1 MMGLA
6 PAAGGA
12 GKGERS
18 HERRPC
24 GGRRRGCRLSGE
36 SGESRRNN
44 KSGRRARLEA
54 EFVRTGSRRAQAF
67 AVLLTWG
74 SDTPVA
80 TDQNGMVRP
89 VKTACLIRD
98 ASPDPSPEV
107 LRGWIS
113 CCGRLE
119 GKAGA
124 RCDFGEDRKRRFR
137 PCTDSFLSRSGRQP
151 GVQGTLKHR
160 PGGNPS
166 EAEGEEA
173 CGRYAGAACSGCSTA
188 AARLRT
194 TRMKSLCHG

>member
-1 MMGLA
+1 MRQRLVVCWDCGLRHTV
-6 PAAGGA
+6 AADRQ
-12 GKGERS
+12 GKLPPFHQACQMREVGEARSGEREHGGGS
-18 HERRPC
+18 HHGIKSRKHSVGSARP
-24 GGRRRGCRLSGE
+24 
-36 SGESRRNN
+36 
-44 KSGRRARLEA
+44 
-54 EFVRTGSRRAQAF
+54 
-67 AVLLTWG
+67 
-74 SDTPVA
+74 P
-80 TDQNGMVRP
+80 
-89 VKTACLIRD
+89 
-98 ASPDPSPEV
+98 SPDPSPEV